1 MADIR
6 VMLVDD
12 EPLALENV
20 YQLVPWEEHG
30 FSVVAKAFNGKMALR
45 LFEQT
50 QPQIVITDIS
60 MPQMDGLMLGEQI
73 HRLNL
78 KTELLFLTAYRDFE
92 YARQAIELQAAS
104 YLLKHEISH
113 NRLLNQLLKIK
124 SKIESETSFWN
135 GARQQLLTDLLL
147 GKRKA
152 LSNESA
158 SSTTQYLLESIKG
171 SLGLVYFEWEPV
183 ITVNGDKTSEKII
196 GIEEV
201 WSRIK
206 AALSEADD
214 KMEWID
220 AVSIEE
226 GGYVIL
232 LKLPGPNSTLLAHYV
247 MQRVSLIILQQIRQD
262 HLSFSGPKLM
272 MAVCEG
278 KEKLA
283 EAYAAIQ
290 KFYEYSLFLP
300 PKAVFSLDQAMT
312 QLPRNLS
319 GFIDNLRHEENVPG
333 LVCLEDERIRGDEQD
348 KLHGLSDWVKA
359 AGSRLIEDGFVSADY
374 PLGSDAVQI
383 GEEIRRLWS
392 VWLEEQAV
400 DRNCYSRWVSLA
412 MAYVKS
418 KYEDSDLSLETVA
431 EHLGISAVHLRTTFK
446 KETGRSLLEYTTEYR
461 VSMAKKMLR
470 NSQCKIYEVS
480 DQVGYKTSQYFS
492 QIFKKATG
500 MHPKDYQQQ
509 WEARK

>member
-30 FSVVAKAFNGKMALR
+30 FSVVAKAVNGKMALR

-60 MPQMDGLMLGEQI
+60 MPQMDGLVLGEQI

-78 KTELLFLTAYRDFE
+78 KTHLLFLTAYRDFE
-92 YARQAIELQAAS
+92 YARQAIELQASS

-124 SKIESETSFWN
+124 SKIESETSLWN
-135 GARQQLLTDLLL
+135 GAKQQLLTDLLL
-147 GKRKA
+147 GKRKT
-152 LSNESA
+152 LSNEHV
-158 SSTTQYLLESIKG
+158 SSPTQHLLESIRG
-171 SLGLVYFEWEPV
+171 FLGLVYFEWEPV
-183 ITVNGDKTSEKII
+183 ITVSGDKTSGKII
-196 GIEEV
+196 GVEEV
-201 WSRIK
+201 WSRVK
-206 AALSEADD
+206 VALSEADD
-214 KMEWID
+214 KVEWID

-226 GGYVIL
+226 AGYVIL

-247 MQRVSLIILQQIRQD
+247 MQRVSLIILQQIKQG
-262 HLSFSGPKLM
+262 HVSFSGPKLL

-278 KEKLA
+278 IGKLA
-283 EAYAAIQ
+283 EVYANIQ
-290 KFYEYSLFLP
+290 KFYEYSIFLP
-300 PKAVFSLDQAMT
+300 PRALFSLDQAMAE
-312 QLPRNLS
+312 LPRNLN
-319 GFIDNLRHEENVPG
+319 GFVDILQHEETIPG
-333 LVCLEDERIRGDEQD
+333 LYSEDEIIRGGGQD
-348 KLHGLSDWVKA
+348 KLLSLSDWVKA

-374 PLGSDAVQI
+374 LLGSDAVQI
-383 GEEIRRLWS
+383 RAEMRRLWS
-392 VWLEEQAV
+392 VWLEEQET

-418 KYEDSDLSLETVA
+418 NYTDSDLSLETVA

-446 KETGRSLLEYTTEYR
+446 KETGQSLLEYTTEYR
-461 VSMAKKMLR
+461 VNVAKKMLR
-470 NSQCKIYEVS
+470 NGQYKIYEVS

-492 QIFKKATG
+492 QVFKKTTG